1 MGKTER
7 TVLRNVV
14 RRLRGENSS
23 PEVAAALTGP
33 ARLYLET
40 WVIPALEILAGDN
53 DRSLRVARDLTRLPM
68 QRKES

>member
-1 MGKTER
+1 MGKSEKKI
-7 TVLRNVV
+7 LRNVV

-40 WVIPALEILAGDN
+40 WVIPALEILARDGE
-53 DRSLRVARDLTRLPM
+53 RDLRLALSLTHLPS
-68 QRKES
+68 QRRGG